1 LFQVGRNEY
10 AFYIVLPLF
19 WVFGF
24 WGVVGTLLAFA
35 SEGFDVRSEAL
46 ASSRYLARDMVGA
59 AIAAGKDGCLNN
71 CSELLTSFLWVG
83 LQPDIGA

>member
-1 LFQVGRNEY
+1 MLFQAERSEY

-19 WVFGF
+19 WAFGF

-46 ASSRYLARDMVGA
+46 ASSRYLARDLAGA
-59 AIAAGKDGCLNN
+59 AIAAGTDGCLIMVPN
-71 CSELLTSFLWVG
+71 C
-83 LQPDIGA
+83 